1 MGAVSESLAPLF
13 AALGQNGIST
23 FFSMLIMP
31 FKMTNEPTICV
42 VRMRQARGKTIAMP
56 AEISQRAFPCH
67 NHPIDSVRFE
77 ELRAVAMV

>member
-1 MGAVSESLAPLF
+1 
-13 AALGQNGIST
+13 
-23 FFSMLIMP
+23 
-31 FKMTNEPTICV
+31 